1 MLLHNC
7 LRVGGG
13 GPAEIQQVP
22 ERRCP
27 RPQHG
32 SPRSPSLRSTY
43 LLPRPLA
50 PRPGPPQRG
59 RTAPRAGTMALTGA
73 FIPSAARAAPAP
85 ALARLPKPP
94 LLPIRYGTPPGFKA
108 DSSGKAGEMGSVGS
122 EEACPLCSSPPSPPP
137 SPFYFFSA
145 PHKKYLS
152 QQGFLRAPR
161 AAGRRMH
168 GGTEESPGRGQGR
181 LRRVCQHNLA
191 FPPAPS
197 ISSDKSLSLCPGQ
210 A

>member
-7 LRVGGG
+7 LRVGGE
-13 GPAEIQQVP
+13 GPAEIKQGP
-22 ERRCP
+22 ERRCL

-137 SPFYFFSA
+137 FAFLFFFRPPQEIPFSA
-145 PHKKYLS
+145 RLFKGP
-152 QQGFLRAPR
+152 PR
-161 AAGRRMH
+161 RWPAHARGHR
-168 GGTEESPGRGQGR
+168 GKPGQGSGTSQES
-181 LRRVCQHNLA
+181 LSAQPC
-191 FPPAPS
+191 FPPGP
-197 ISSDKSLSLCPGQ
+197 LHLQ
-210 A
+210 

>member
-7 LRVGGG
+7 LHDGGQ
-13 GPAEIQQVP
+13 GPAEIKQRP
-22 ERRCP
+22 ECESP

-32 SPRSPSLRSTY
+32 SPRSPSLRSIS

-122 EEACPLCSSPPSPPP
+122 EGACPLSLLPPP
-137 SPFYFFSA
+137 AFLFFSA

-152 QQGFLRAPR
+152 QRGFLRAPR

-181 LRRVCQHNLA
+181 PRRVCQHRLA
-191 FPPAPS
+191 LPSAP
-197 ISSDKSLSLCPGQ
+197 LHLQ
-210 A
+210 